1 MRVDRISRRVLLVA
15 TVAGLLMFAA
25 SSQRSR
31 LLLFNRTP
39 SLPTGFYV
47 YCGSQVH
54 RGDVVA
60 FALPQPAWHYAH
72 LRGESIDVLL
82 LKHVLAV
89 GGDFVSTYDGQLRV
103 NSELVG
109 PVASVD
115 SAARPLPH
123 WSAARVLAGDELI
136 VGSTH
141 DRSFD
146 SRYFGP
152 IHTDQVLGVYR
163 RLTFHS
169 LFVGPTDSES
179 QSDPLSVDPALP
191 SARNASGG

>member
-1 MRVDRISRRVLLVA
+1 MRVDRASRRALLA
-15 TVAGLLMFAA
+15 AAVAGLLMFAA
-25 SSQRSR
+25 PSRRSP

-39 SLPTGFYV
+39 SIPTGVYV
-47 YCGSQVH
+47 YCGSRVQ

-60 FALPQPAWHYAH
+60 FALPPSAWRYAL
-72 LRGESIDVLL
+72 LRGESIDVIL

-89 GGDFVSTYDGQLRV
+89 GGDFVSTLNGELRV
-103 NSELVG
+103 NGTRVG
-109 PVASVD
+109 PIAFAD
-115 SAARPLPH
+115 SAGRPLPH

-141 DRSFD
+141 PRGFD

-152 IHTDQVLGVYR
+152 IHVDEVRGVYR

-169 LFVGPTDSES
+169 LFVGPADCGLRGG
-179 QSDPLSVDPALP
+179 PLSVEPAPP
-191 SARNASGG
+191 SARSASGG